1 MTYKLQKKPDPD
13 NIVEEK
19 KKVKK
24 VIKNLTK
31 LSENPDIEYFDVEIS
46 NLINNNFASVIEIY
60 EQYIKENGEPEDED
74 VTMKYGQQ
82 TETVHQ
88 RDNDDKEEI
97 FVPWKEPE
105 VGSEEWKK

>member
-19 KKVKK
+19 KKVQK

-31 LSENPDIEYFDVEIS
+31 LSENPDIEFFDAEIG
-46 NLINNNFASVIEIY
+46 NLINNNFATVIEIY
-60 EQYIKENGEPEDED
+60 EKDLMENGEPEDED
-74 VTMKYGQQ
+74 VTLKYGI
-82 TETVHQ
+82 EGTVHQ
-88 RDNDDKEEI
+88 KDKDDKEEV

-105 VGSEEWKK
+105 PGTEEYKKQ